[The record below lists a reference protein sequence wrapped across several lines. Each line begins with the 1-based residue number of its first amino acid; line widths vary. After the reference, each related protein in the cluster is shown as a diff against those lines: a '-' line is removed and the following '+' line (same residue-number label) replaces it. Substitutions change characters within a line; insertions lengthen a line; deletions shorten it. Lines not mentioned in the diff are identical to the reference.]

1 MMDGGNV
8 FMMAIDLSE
17 KISIVT
23 GGTRGIG
30 RGIVESLAEAG
41 SHVVVVSRHLEQARA
56 TAEEIIQKNGI
67 KALALQADIS
77 ELSDVKAMVGKTVK
91 AFDRI
96 DILVNNAGTAI
107 RASAFEITE
116 EIWDTVVATDLK
128 GTFFCAQ
135 EAALSMRQQG
145 GGRII
150 NIGSVHSHTAMK
162 LYAHY
167 GACKAGVAQ
176 LTRVLALEWAEYGIL
191 VNCVAPGSVPTE
203 INKEWLA
210 KPENLQSN
218 LNRIPVNRLGTP
230 QDIAAAVV
238 FLCSEYASYI
248 TGQTIYVDGGWTI

>member
-1 MMDGGNV
+1 MLS
-8 FMMAIDLSE
+8 IDLSE
-17 KISIVT
+17 KISVVT

-30 RGIVESLAEAG
+30 RGIVEILAEAG
-41 SHVVVVSRHLEQARA
+41 SHVVIVSRHVEQAK
-56 TAEEIIQKNGI
+56 TAAEKVIQKYGV
-67 KALALQADIS
+67 KALGLQADIS
-77 ELSDVKAMVGKTVK
+77 QVAEVKTVVDETVK
-91 AFDRI
+91 EFDRL

-116 EIWDTVVATDLK
+116 DIWDTVLATDLK

-135 EAALSMRQQG
+135 EAARCMRQQG

-167 GACKAGVAQ
+167 GACKAGVVQ

-191 VNCVAPGSVPTE
+191 VNCVAPGSIPTE
-203 INKEWLA
+203 INQEWLA

-218 LNRIPVNRLGTP
+218 LHRIPVKRLGTP

-238 FLCSEYASYI
+238 FFCSEYTSYI
-248 TGQTIYVDGGWTI
+248 TGQTLYVDGGWTI